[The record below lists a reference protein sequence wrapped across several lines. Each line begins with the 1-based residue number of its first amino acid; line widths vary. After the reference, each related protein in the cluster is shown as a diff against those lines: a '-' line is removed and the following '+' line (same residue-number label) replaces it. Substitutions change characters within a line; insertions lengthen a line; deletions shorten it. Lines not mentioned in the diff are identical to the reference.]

1 MEMCVDITSAKGL
14 HLVLLITQRPIDDAG
29 SSRANVSLVLTD
41 KFPRRLQSQDRL
53 PCAKPLNARRHGRDS
68 IGRGQ

>member
-1 MEMCVDITSAKGL
+1 MEMWVDITSVKGL

-41 KFPRRLQSQDRL
+41 KFPRRPQSQDRL
-53 PCAKPLNARRHGRDS
+53 PVRSP
-68 IGRGQ
+68 